1 MNQTPLEPVCVNH
14 SNQVTYVRCSRC
26 ENYICTDC
34 MRSASIGY
42 QCPSC
47 ASDSTPVI
55 KGINR
60 NRFIPNQKNTQVT
73 KFLSILLI
81 VIFLFQEL
89 TGTLLVKSFALFAP
103 LVTSGEWWRLITA
116 GFLHGSIIHLLFNVY
131 ILWVLGSQLENIV
144 GKAKFILIYFGSLL
158 GGSLASYLFSPFGS
172 YSIGASGAIFG
183 LMGAML
189 IVGRKRNLDI
199 SQITTLVVINVVI
212 GFVLSGI
219 DWRAHLGGLAA
230 GAFITWVLINAT
242 SLKGK
247 NQR

>member
-1 MNQTPLEPVCVNH
+1 
-14 SNQVTYVRCSRC
+14 
-26 ENYICTDC
+26 

-42 QCPSC
+42 QCVSC

-60 NRFIPNQKNTQVT
+60 NRFIPSQKNTQVT
-73 KFLSILLI
+73 KFLSIS
-81 VIFLFQEL
+81 
-89 TGTLLVKSFALFAP
+89 LLVVYVFQFLLGDVLIANFALFAP
-103 LVTSGEWWRLITA
+103 GVTNGQWWLLITA
-116 GFLHGSIIHLLFNVY
+116 GFLHGSVIHLLFNVY

-144 GKAKFILIYFGSLL
+144 GKTKFIIIYFGSLL
-158 GGSLASYLFSPFGS
+158 GGSITSYLFSPFGS

-189 IVGRKRNLDI
+189 VVGRKRNLDI

>member
-1 MNQTPLEPVCVNH
+1 M
-14 SNQVTYVRCSRC
+14 
-26 ENYICTDC
+26 
-34 MRSASIGY
+34 
-42 QCPSC
+42 
-47 ASDSTPVI
+47 
-55 KGINR
+55 
-60 NRFIPNQKNTQVT
+60 
-73 KFLSILLI
+73 
-81 VIFLFQEL
+81 
-89 TGTLLVKSFALFAP
+89 LVKSFALFAP
-103 LVTSGEWWRLITA
+103 LVTSGEWWRLISA

-131 ILWVLGSQLENIV
+131 ILWVIGSQLESIV
-144 GKAKFILIYFGSLL
+144 GNVKFIIIYFVSLL
-158 GGSLASYLFSPFGS
+158 GGSVASYLFSPFGS

-199 SQITTLVVINVVI
+199 SQITTLVAINVVI

-242 SLKGK
+242 SLKEK

>member
-1 MNQTPLEPVCVNH
+1 
-14 SNQVTYVRCSRC
+14 
-26 ENYICTDC
+26 

-60 NRFIPNQKNTQVT
+60 NRFIPSQKNTQVT
-73 KFLSILLI
+73 KFLSIS
-81 VIFLFQEL
+81 
-89 TGTLLVKSFALFAP
+89 LLVVYVFQFLLGDVLIANFALFAP
-103 LVTSGEWWRLITA
+103 SVANGKWWLLITA

-131 ILWVLGSQLENIV
+131 ILWVIGSQLESIV
-144 GKAKFILIYFGSLL
+144 GNVKFIIIYFISLL
-158 GGSLASYLFSPFGS
+158 GGSVASYLFSPFGS

-189 IVGRKRNLDI
+189 VVGRKRNLDI
-199 SQITTLVVINVVI
+199 SQITTLVAINVVI

-230 GAFITWVLINAT
+230 GAFITWVLLNAT
-242 SLKGK
+242 SLKEK

>member
-1 MNQTPLEPVCVNH
+1 MHYCKNH
-14 SNQVTYVRCSRC
+14 PEEETYVRCTRC

-60 NRFIPNQKNTQVT
+60 NRFIPSQKNTQVT
-73 KFLSILLI
+73 KFLSIS
-81 VIFLFQEL
+81 
-89 TGTLLVKSFALFAP
+89 LLVVYVFQFLLGDVLIANFALFAP
-103 LVTSGEWWRLITA
+103 SVANGQWWLLITA

-131 ILWVLGSQLENIV
+131 ILWVLGSQLENIA

-189 IVGRKRNLDI
+189 VVGRERNLDI

-242 SLKGK
+242 SLK
-247 NQR
+247 

>member
-1 MNQTPLEPVCVNH
+1 LNQTPLEPVCVNH
-14 SNQVTYVRCSRC
+14 SNQSTYVRCSRC

-34 MRSASIGY
+34 MRSASVGY

-60 NRFIPNQKNTQVT
+60 NRFIPRQKNTQVT
-73 KFLSILLI
+73 KFLSIS
-81 VIFLFQEL
+81 
-89 TGTLLVKSFALFAP
+89 LLVVYVFQFLLGDVLIANFALFAP
-103 LVTSGEWWRLITA
+103 SVTNGQWWLLITA

-131 ILWVLGSQLENIV
+131 ILWILGSQLENIV
-144 GKAKFILIYFGSLL
+144 GKTNFIIIYFGSLL

-189 IVGRKRNLDI
+189 VVGRKRNLDI

-212 GFVLSGI
+212 GFVSAGI

-230 GAFITWVLINAT
+230 GAFVTWVLINAT

>member
-1 MNQTPLEPVCVNH
+1 
-14 SNQVTYVRCSRC
+14 
-26 ENYICTDC
+26 

-60 NRFIPNQKNTQVT
+60 NRFIPSQKNTQVT
-73 KFLSILLI
+73 KFLSISLI

-131 ILWVLGSQLENIV
+131 ILWVLGSQLENSV
-144 GKAKFILIYFGSLL
+144 GKAKFIIIYFGSLL

-189 IVGRKRNLDI
+189 VVGRKRNLDI
-199 SQITTLVVINVVI
+199 SQITTLVAINVVI

-242 SLKGK
+242 SLKEK

>member
-1 MNQTPLEPVCVNH
+1 MEPVCVNH

-42 QCPSC
+42 KCPSC
-47 ASDSTPVI
+47 ASDSTQVI

-60 NRFIPNQKNTQVT
+60 NRFIPSQKNTQVT
-73 KFLSILLI
+73 KFLSIS
-81 VIFLFQEL
+81 
-89 TGTLLVKSFALFAP
+89 LLVVYVFQFLLGDVLIANFALFAP
-103 LVTSGEWWRLITA
+103 SVTNGQWWLLITA

-144 GKAKFILIYFGSLL
+144 GKAKFIIIYFGSLL
-158 GGSLASYLFSPFGS
+158 GGSLASYLFSPIGS

-189 IVGRKRNLDI
+189 VVGRKRNLDI

-230 GAFITWVLINAT
+230 GALITWVLINAT

>member
-1 MNQTPLEPVCVNH
+1 MSYCNYH
-14 SNQVTYVRCSRC
+14 SEKETNVKCSRC
-26 ENYICTDC
+26 EKYICVDC

-42 QCPSC
+42 QCPAC

-60 NRFIPNQKNTQVT
+60 NRFIPNQKNTPVT
-73 KFLSILLI
+73 KFLSISLI
-81 VIFLFQEL
+81 AIFLLQEL

-103 LVTSGEWWRLITA
+103 LVTSGEWWRLISA

-131 ILWVLGSQLENIV
+131 ILWVIGSQLESIV
-144 GKAKFILIYFGSLL
+144 GNIKFIIIYFVSLL
-158 GGSLASYLFSPFGS
+158 GGSVASYLFSPFGS

-189 IVGRKRNLDI
+189 VVGRKRNLDI
-199 SQITTLVVINVVI
+199 SQITTLVAINVVI

-230 GAFITWVLINAT
+230 GSFITWVLLNAT
-242 SLKGK
+242 SLKEK

>member
-1 MNQTPLEPVCVNH
+1 MHYCKNH
-14 SNQVTYVRCSRC
+14 PEKETYVRCTRC

-60 NRFIPNQKNTQVT
+60 NRIIPSQKNTQVT
-73 KFLSILLI
+73 KFLSIS
-81 VIFLFQEL
+81 
-89 TGTLLVKSFALFAP
+89 LLVVYVFQFLLGDVLIANFALFAP
-103 LVTSGEWWRLITA
+103 SVTNGQWWLLITA

-131 ILWVLGSQLENIV
+131 ILWVLGSQLESIV
-144 GKAKFILIYFGSLL
+144 GKAKFIIIYFGSLL

-189 IVGRKRNLDI
+189 VVGRERNLDI

>member
-1 MNQTPLEPVCVNH
+1 MSQTPVEPVCVNH

-55 KGINR
+55 KGITR
-60 NRFIPNQKNTQVT
+60 NRFIPSQKNTQVT
-73 KFLSILLI
+73 KFLSIS
-81 VIFLFQEL
+81 
-89 TGTLLVKSFALFAP
+89 LLVVYVFQFLLGDVLIANFALFAP
-103 LVTSGEWWRLITA
+103 SVANGQWWLLITA

-144 GKAKFILIYFGSLL
+144 GKAKFIIIYFGSLL
-158 GGSLASYLFSPFGS
+158 GGSFASYLFSPFGS

-189 IVGRKRNLDI
+189 VVGRKRNLDI

-230 GAFITWVLINAT
+230 GSFIAWVLINAT
-242 SLKGK
+242 LLKEK

>member
-1 MNQTPLEPVCVNH
+1 MSYCDLHPEKE
-14 SNQVTYVRCSRC
+14 TYVKCSRC
-26 ENYICTDC
+26 EKYICIDC

-42 QCPSC
+42 QCPAC

-73 KFLSILLI
+73 KFLSIS
-81 VIFLFQEL
+81 
-89 TGTLLVKSFALFAP
+89 LLVVYVFQFLLGDVLIANFALFAP
-103 LVTSGEWWRLITA
+103 SVADGQWWLLITA

-144 GKAKFILIYFGSLL
+144 GKAKFIIIYFGSLL
-158 GGSLASYLFSPFGS
+158 GGSLASHLFSPFGS

-189 IVGRKRNLDI
+189 VVGRKRNLDI

-219 DWRAHLGGLAA
+219 DWRAHLGGLAV
-230 GAFITWVLINAT
+230 GGFISWVLINAT
-242 SLKGK
+242 SLKEK

>member
-1 MNQTPLEPVCVNH
+1 
-14 SNQVTYVRCSRC
+14 
-26 ENYICTDC
+26 

-60 NRFIPNQKNTQVT
+60 NRFIPSQKNTQVT
-73 KFLSILLI
+73 KFLSIS
-81 VIFLFQEL
+81 
-89 TGTLLVKSFALFAP
+89 LLVVYGFQFLLGDVLIANFALFAP
-103 LVTSGEWWRLITA
+103 SVASGKWWLLITA
-116 GFLHGSIIHLLFNVY
+116 GFLHGSILHLLFNVY
-131 ILWVLGSQLENIV
+131 ILWVIGSQLESIV
-144 GKAKFILIYFGSLL
+144 GKAKFIIIYFVSLL
-158 GGSLASYLFSPFGS
+158 GGSLVSYLFSPFGS

-189 IVGRKRNLDI
+189 VVGRKRNLDI
-199 SQITTLVVINVVI
+199 SQITTLVAINVVI
-212 GFVLSGI
+212 GFVLSVI

-230 GAFITWVLINAT
+230 GAFITWVLLNAT
-242 SLKGK
+242 SLKEK

>member
-1 MNQTPLEPVCVNH
+1 
-14 SNQVTYVRCSRC
+14 
-26 ENYICTDC
+26 

-42 QCPSC
+42 QCPAC

-60 NRFIPNQKNTQVT
+60 NRFIPNQKSTPVT
-73 KFLSILLI
+73 KFLSISI
-81 VIFLFQEL
+81 IAIFLLQEL

-103 LVTSGEWWRLITA
+103 LVTSGEWWRLISA

-131 ILWVLGSQLENIV
+131 ILWVIGSQLESIV
-144 GKAKFILIYFGSLL
+144 GNIKFIIIYFVSLL
-158 GGSLASYLFSPFGS
+158 GGSVASYLFSPFGS

-189 IVGRKRNLDI
+189 VVGKKRNLDI
-199 SQITTLVVINVVI
+199 SQITTLVAINIVI

-230 GAFITWVLINAT
+230 GAFISWVLLNAT
-242 SLKGK
+242 SLKEK

>member
-1 MNQTPLEPVCVNH
+1 MSQTPLEPVCVNH

-34 MRSASIGY
+34 MRSAFIGY

-55 KGINR
+55 KGINK
-60 NRFIPNQKNTQVT
+60 NRFIPSQKNTQVT
-73 KFLSILLI
+73 KFLSIS
-81 VIFLFQEL
+81 
-89 TGTLLVKSFALFAP
+89 LLVVYVFQFLLGDVLIANFALFAP
-103 LVTSGEWWRLITA
+103 SVTDGQWWLLITA

-144 GKAKFILIYFGSLL
+144 GKTKFIIIYFGSLL
-158 GGSLASYLFSPFGS
+158 GGSIASYLFSPLGS

-189 IVGRKRNLDI
+189 VVGRKRNLDI

-230 GAFITWVLINAT
+230 GALITWILINAT

>member
-1 MNQTPLEPVCVNH
+1 
-14 SNQVTYVRCSRC
+14 
-26 ENYICTDC
+26 

-73 KFLSILLI
+73 KFLSISLI

-144 GKAKFILIYFGSLL
+144 GKAKFIIIYFGSLL
-158 GGSLASYLFSPFGS
+158 GGSIASYLFSPFGS

-189 IVGRKRNLDI
+189 VVGRKRNLDI

-230 GAFITWVLINAT
+230 GAFIAWVLINAT

>member
-1 MNQTPLEPVCVNH
+1 MALCMNHPNSETN
-14 SNQVTYVRCSRC
+14 VRCSRC
-26 ENYICTDC
+26 DNYICTDC
-34 MRSASIGY
+34 MKSASIGY

-47 ASDSTPVI
+47 ASDSIPVI

-60 NRFIPNQKNTQVT
+60 NRLIPSQKNTPVT
-73 KFLSILLI
+73 KFLSISLI
-81 VIFLFQEL
+81 AIFLLQEL

-131 ILWVLGSQLENIV
+131 ILWVIGSQLESIV
-144 GKAKFILIYFGSLL
+144 GKVKFIIIYFVSLL
-158 GGSLASYLFSPFGS
+158 GGSVASYLFSPFGS

-189 IVGRKRNLDI
+189 VVGRKRNLDI
-199 SQITTLVVINVVI
+199 SQITTLVAINVVI

-230 GAFITWVLINAT
+230 GAFIAWVLVNAT
-242 SLKGK
+242 SLKEK

>member
-1 MNQTPLEPVCVNH
+1 
-14 SNQVTYVRCSRC
+14 
-26 ENYICTDC
+26 

-42 QCPSC
+42 QCPAC

-60 NRFIPNQKNTQVT
+60 NRFFPNQKNTPVT
-73 KFLSILLI
+73 KFLSISLI
-81 VIFLFQEL
+81 AIFLLQEL

-103 LVTSGEWWRLITA
+103 LVTSGEWWRLISA

-131 ILWVLGSQLENIV
+131 ILWVIGSQLESIV
-144 GKAKFILIYFGSLL
+144 GNIKFIIIYFVSLL
-158 GGSLASYLFSPFGS
+158 GGSVASYLFSPFGS

-189 IVGRKRNLDI
+189 VVGRKRNLDI
-199 SQITTLVVINVVI
+199 SQITTLVAINIVI

-230 GAFITWVLINAT
+230 GAFISWVLLNAT
-242 SLKGK
+242 SLKEK

>member
-1 MNQTPLEPVCVNH
+1 MHYCKYHPEKE
-14 SNQVTYVRCSRC
+14 TYVRCTRC

-60 NRFIPNQKNTQVT
+60 NRFIPSQKNTQVT
-73 KFLSILLI
+73 KFLSIS
-81 VIFLFQEL
+81 
-89 TGTLLVKSFALFAP
+89 LLVVYVFQFLLGDVLIANFALFAP
-103 LVTSGEWWRLITA
+103 SVANGQWWLLITA

-144 GKAKFILIYFGSLL
+144 GKTKFIIIYFGSLL

-189 IVGRKRNLDI
+189 VVGRKRNLDI

-230 GAFITWVLINAT
+230 GALITWVLINAT

>member
-1 MNQTPLEPVCVNH
+1 MANCINHFSLE
-14 SNQVTYVRCSRC
+14 TYVRCTRC
-26 ENYICTDC
+26 ENYICTNC
-34 MRSASIGY
+34 MKPASIGY

-47 ASDSTPVI
+47 ASGSTPVI

-60 NRFIPNQKNTQVT
+60 NRFIPNQKNTPAT
-73 KFLSILLI
+73 KFLSISLVVVYVAQFLLGGVLI
-81 VIFLFQEL
+81 AN
-89 TGTLLVKSFALFAP
+89 FALFAP
-103 LVTSGEWWRLITA
+103 SVANGEWWLLITA

-131 ILWVLGSQLENIV
+131 ILWVIGSQLEIIV
-144 GKAKFILIYFGSLL
+144 GNIRFLIIYFVSLI
-158 GGSLASYLFSPFGS
+158 GGSLASYWFSPFGS

-189 IVGRKRNLDI
+189 VVGKKRNLDI
-199 SQITTLVVINVVI
+199 SQITILVVINVVI

-230 GAFITWVLINAT
+230 GAFIAWVLLNAT
-242 SLKGK
+242 SLKEK

>member
-1 MNQTPLEPVCVNH
+1 
-14 SNQVTYVRCSRC
+14 
-26 ENYICTDC
+26 

-42 QCPSC
+42 QCPTC

-60 NRFIPNQKNTQVT
+60 NRFIPNQKNTPVT
-73 KFLSILLI
+73 KFLSISLI
-81 VIFLFQEL
+81 VIFLLQEL

-103 LVTSGEWWRLITA
+103 LVTSGEWWRLISA

-131 ILWVLGSQLENIV
+131 ILWVIGSQLESIV
-144 GKAKFILIYFGSLL
+144 GNIKFVIIYFVSLL
-158 GGSLASYLFSPFGS
+158 GGSVASYLFSPFGS

-189 IVGRKRNLDI
+189 VVGRKRNLDI
-199 SQITTLVVINVVI
+199 SQITTLVAINIVI

-219 DWRAHLGGLAA
+219 DWRAHLGGLAT

-242 SLKGK
+242 SLKEK

>member
-1 MNQTPLEPVCVNH
+1 
-14 SNQVTYVRCSRC
+14 
-26 ENYICTDC
+26 

-42 QCPSC
+42 QCPAC

-60 NRFIPNQKNTQVT
+60 NRFIPNQKNTPVT
-73 KFLSILLI
+73 KFLSISLI
-81 VIFLFQEL
+81 AIFLLQEL

-103 LVTSGEWWRLITA
+103 LVTSGEWWRLISA

-131 ILWVLGSQLENIV
+131 ILWVIGSQLESIV
-144 GKAKFILIYFGSLL
+144 GNIKFIIIYFVSLL
-158 GGSLASYLFSPFGS
+158 GGSVASYLFSPFGS

-189 IVGRKRNLDI
+189 VVGRKRNLDI
-199 SQITTLVVINVVI
+199 SQITTLVAINVVI

-230 GAFITWVLINAT
+230 GAFITWVLLNAT
-242 SLKGK
+242 SLKEK

>member
-1 MNQTPLEPVCVNH
+1 
-14 SNQVTYVRCSRC
+14 
-26 ENYICTDC
+26 

-42 QCPSC
+42 QCPAC

-60 NRFIPNQKNTQVT
+60 NRFIPNQKNTPVT
-73 KFLSILLI
+73 KFLSISLI
-81 VIFLFQEL
+81 AIFLLQEL

-103 LVTSGEWWRLITA
+103 LVTSGEWWRLISA

-131 ILWVLGSQLENIV
+131 ILWVIGSQLESIV
-144 GKAKFILIYFGSLL
+144 GNIKFIIIYFVSLL
-158 GGSLASYLFSPFGS
+158 GGSVASYLFSPFGS

-189 IVGRKRNLDI
+189 VVGRKRNLDI
-199 SQITTLVVINVVI
+199 SQITTLVAINIVI

-219 DWRAHLGGLAA
+219 DWRAHLGGLAT

-242 SLKGK
+242 SLKEK

>member
-1 MNQTPLEPVCVNH
+1 VEPVCVNH

-42 QCPSC
+42 KCPSC
-47 ASDSTPVI
+47 ASDSTQVI

-60 NRFIPNQKNTQVT
+60 NRFIPSQKNTQVT
-73 KFLSILLI
+73 KFLSIS
-81 VIFLFQEL
+81 
-89 TGTLLVKSFALFAP
+89 LLVVYVFQFLLGDVLIANFALFAP
-103 LVTSGEWWRLITA
+103 SVTNGQWWLLITA

-144 GKAKFILIYFGSLL
+144 GKAKFIIIYFGSLL
-158 GGSLASYLFSPFGS
+158 GGSLASYLFSPIGS

-189 IVGRKRNLDI
+189 VVGRKRNLDI

-230 GAFITWVLINAT
+230 GALITWVLINAT

>member
-1 MNQTPLEPVCVNH
+1 
-14 SNQVTYVRCSRC
+14 
-26 ENYICTDC
+26 

-42 QCPSC
+42 QCPAC

-60 NRFIPNQKNTQVT
+60 NRFIPNQKNTPVT
-73 KFLSILLI
+73 KFLSISLI
-81 VIFLFQEL
+81 AIFLLQEL

-103 LVTSGEWWRLITA
+103 LVTSGEWWRLISA

-131 ILWVLGSQLENIV
+131 ILWVIGSQLESIV
-144 GKAKFILIYFGSLL
+144 GNIKFIIIYFVSLL
-158 GGSLASYLFSPFGS
+158 GGSVASYLFSPFGS

-189 IVGRKRNLDI
+189 VVGRKRNLDI
-199 SQITTLVVINVVI
+199 SQITTLVAINVVI

-219 DWRAHLGGLAA
+219 DWRAHLGGLAT
-230 GAFITWVLINAT
+230 GAVITWVLINAT
-242 SLKGK
+242 SLKEK

>member
-1 MNQTPLEPVCVNH
+1 
-14 SNQVTYVRCSRC
+14 
-26 ENYICTDC
+26 

-42 QCPSC
+42 QCPAC

-55 KGINR
+55 KGVNR
-60 NRFIPNQKNTQVT
+60 NRFIPNQKNTPVT
-73 KFLSILLI
+73 KFLGISLI
-81 VIFLFQEL
+81 VIFLLQEL

-103 LVTSGEWWRLITA
+103 LVTSGEWWRLISA

-131 ILWVLGSQLENIV
+131 ILWVIGSQLESIV
-144 GKAKFILIYFGSLL
+144 GNIKFIIIYFVSLL
-158 GGSLASYLFSPFGS
+158 GGSVASYLFSPFGS

-189 IVGRKRNLDI
+189 VVGRKRNLDI
-199 SQITTLVVINVVI
+199 SQITTLVAINIVI

-219 DWRAHLGGLAA
+219 DWRAHLGGLAT

-242 SLKGK
+242 SLKEK

>member
-1 MNQTPLEPVCVNH
+1 
-14 SNQVTYVRCSRC
+14 
-26 ENYICTDC
+26 

-60 NRFIPNQKNTQVT
+60 NQFIPSQKNTQVT
-73 KFLSILLI
+73 KFLSIS
-81 VIFLFQEL
+81 
-89 TGTLLVKSFALFAP
+89 LLVVYVFQFLLGDDLIANFALFAP
-103 LVTSGEWWRLITA
+103 SVTNGQWWLLITA

-144 GKAKFILIYFGSLL
+144 GKVKFIIIYFGSLL

-189 IVGRKRNLDI
+189 VVGRKRNLDI
-199 SQITTLVVINVVI
+199 SQITTLVAINVVI

-242 SLKGK
+242 SLKEK

>member
-1 MNQTPLEPVCVNH
+1 
-14 SNQVTYVRCSRC
+14 
-26 ENYICTDC
+26 

-42 QCPSC
+42 QCPAC
-47 ASDSTPVI
+47 ALDSTPVI
-55 KGINR
+55 KGVNR
-60 NRFIPNQKNTQVT
+60 NRFIPNQKNTPVT
-73 KFLSILLI
+73 KFLGISLI
-81 VIFLFQEL
+81 VIFLLQEL

-103 LVTSGEWWRLITA
+103 LVTSGEWWRLISA

-131 ILWVLGSQLENIV
+131 ILWVIGSQLESIV
-144 GKAKFILIYFGSLL
+144 GNIKFIIIYFVSLL
-158 GGSLASYLFSPFGS
+158 GGSVASYLFSPFGS

-189 IVGRKRNLDI
+189 VVGRKRNLDI
-199 SQITTLVVINVVI
+199 SQITTLVAINIVI

-219 DWRAHLGGLAA
+219 DWRAHLGGLAT

-242 SLKGK
+242 SLKEK